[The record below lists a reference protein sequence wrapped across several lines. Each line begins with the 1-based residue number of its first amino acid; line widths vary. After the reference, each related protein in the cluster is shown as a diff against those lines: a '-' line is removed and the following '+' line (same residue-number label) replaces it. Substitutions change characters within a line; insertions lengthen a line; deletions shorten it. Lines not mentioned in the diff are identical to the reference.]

1 MTFSFVQQHRTLE
14 SPCSLLTP
22 LCLTAVGLPGIA
34 RAFETSG
41 VAEGGY
47 VAELQSMESD
57 ELIGLVRRVERLS
70 DASPERSSSHVSRT
84 IVAGHLGPSKTRL
97 PKHPSNDRAGRG
109 VRRSR

>member
-70 DASPERSSSHVSRT
+70 DASPERSSSHGSSSLTLTPGSVRNHAVLRCVFT
-84 IVAGHLGPSKTRL
+84 LH
-97 PKHPSNDRAGRG
+97 
-109 VRRSR
+109 RRS